1 MNYCPQCRTPL
12 ETGARFCQN
21 CGHTLPAQAP
31 PAAAGGPRP
40 FAGQPGYA
48 PPAGTPGYAP
58 PAQPPGYGA
67 PPAQPPGYGAP
78 PAQPPGYGAPP
89 AQPPGYGAPPGAM
102 PVAPPPEDDGGKL
115 KVLGGCGVAGCLG
128 AVFAGLMGVGLIIM
142 LVVLGGSSGGGG
154 SSGPSSGVPNSGSL
168 REIVRPQVGDY
179 RLVGTAPLEKVPA
192 DVVDSLGALY
202 SGPGG
207 VLVKQYMFVYPSEGM
222 AAERIRNVFASSIS
236 DLKPGQKVSRGDL
249 KNNDGT
255 TIGTVVGLT
264 GVDPESY
271 YWNNRKLVVVVI
283 APAPHA
289 KGFTSVS
296 PY

>member
-1 MNYCPQCRTPL
+1 MNYCPQCRSPL

-21 CGHTLPAQAP
+21 CGHTLPGQAP
-31 PAAAGGPRP
+31 PPAPGGPRP

-48 PPAGTPGYAP
+48 PPAQPGYGPPPAQPGYAPPQPGYAP
-58 PAQPPGYGA
+58 PAQPGYGA
-67 PPAQPPGYGAP
+67 PPPEPPGYGAP
-78 PAQPPGYGAPP
+78 APGPL
-89 AQPPGYGAPPGAM
+89 
-102 PVAPPPEDDGGKL
+102 PVAPPPADEGGGL

-128 AVFAGLMGVGLIIM
+128 AGFAVLMGIGLIIVV
-142 LVVLGGSSGGGG
+142 VVLGGSSGGGG
-154 SSGPSSGVPNSGSL
+154 SSSGPSSGVPNSGSL
-168 REIVRPQVGDY
+168 RDIVRPQVGEY

-207 VLVKQYMFVYPSEGM
+207 VLVKQYMFVYPSEPM
-222 AAERIRNVFASSIS
+222 AAERIRNVFASSVS
-236 DLKPGQKVSRGDL
+236 DLKPGQRVSRGDL
-249 KNNDGT
+249 KNNDGAI
-255 TIGTVVGLT
+255 IGTVVGLT

-271 YWNNRKLVVVVI
+271 YWNNRKLVVIVI

-289 KGFTSVS
+289 KAFTTVS